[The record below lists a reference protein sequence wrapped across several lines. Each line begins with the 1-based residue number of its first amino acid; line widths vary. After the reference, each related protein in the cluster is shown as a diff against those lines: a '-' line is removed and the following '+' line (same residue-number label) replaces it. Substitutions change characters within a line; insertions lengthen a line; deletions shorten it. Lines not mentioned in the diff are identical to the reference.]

1 MSKPRNW
8 KPLHRFSPPR
18 SRLIACACGVVAGML
33 WGFAL
38 EGSRAADPA
47 PSQPGRPEPPKGPKE
62 PNGLQEIISLGR
74 ELVATTATH
83 PLTRDFVGASLN
95 CTSCH
100 LDEGRHPRAA
110 SFLDV
115 ATAYPAWAPREG
127 RVITLEDR
135 ILNCFMRSC
144 NGVRP
149 PQGSRVSVAIAAY
162 ITSLSEGRPM
172 QMNARSPHGPRRV
185 VALGLPADAA
195 RADAG
200 EALYGRRC
208 ASCHAADGDGTD
220 DGPPVWG
227 PRSFNKGAGLSEAA
241 NLAAWLKV
249 AMPPGEEDLT
259 EQEALDIAAYVAA
272 RPRPAFRLE
281 EHLPPDSA
289 LGEYNGTR

>member
-1 MSKPRNW
+1 MSN
-8 KPLHRFSPPR
+8 PLGR
-18 SRLIACACGVVAGML
+18 SGRCLLASGLVAGFFCCL
-33 WGFAL
+33 L
-38 EGSRAADPA
+38 LVGSRAADPSA
-47 PSQPGRPEPPKGPKE
+47 SPAGEPGRDGSGTG
-62 PNGLQEIISLGR
+62 GLGDVIALGR
-74 ELVATTATH
+74 ELVATTSTH

-100 LDEGRHPRAA
+100 LDDGRHPRAA

-162 ITSLSEGRPM
+162 VTSLSEGRPM
-172 QMNARSPHGPRRV
+172 RMNPDSPHGPRRV
-185 VALGLPADAA
+185 MALGLSADRA
-195 RADAG
+195 RAEAG
-200 EALYGRRC
+200 ESLYGRRC
-208 ASCHAADGDGTD
+208 ASCHAADGGGTD

-227 PRSFNKGAGLSEAA
+227 PRSFNTGAGLSETA

-249 AMPPGEEDLT
+249 AMPLDEEDLT
-259 EQEALDIAAYVAA
+259 EQEALDIAAYVTS
-272 RPRPAFRLE
+272 RPRPTFRLE
-281 EHLPPDSA
+281 EHLPPDA
-289 LGEYNGTR
+289 GLGEYNGAR